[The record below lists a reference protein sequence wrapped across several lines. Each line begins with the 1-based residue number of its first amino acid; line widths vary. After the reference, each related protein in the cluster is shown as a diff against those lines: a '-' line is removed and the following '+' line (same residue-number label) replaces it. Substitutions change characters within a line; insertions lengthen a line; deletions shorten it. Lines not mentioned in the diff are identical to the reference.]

1 MDRSALASFL
11 RVRREALRPNDVGL
25 SPGIRRRVAGLRRE
39 EVAHLASMSVDY
51 YSRLER
57 GQGAQPSQ
65 QMLTVLARVLHLSLD
80 ERDYLYRLAGHHAPD
95 RASGDAH
102 VAPRLQRI
110 LNRLADTPALV
121 LSDLAETLSQNHLAA
136 ALFGDVAGLR
146 GLERSGVARWFLQS
160 EHERRVYREQDR
172 NRQGRALVAALR
184 ATVGRRGPASPAAE
198 LAEELRRRSEEFSR
212 LWDLQEVGTRYE
224 DHKVLV
230 HPELG
235 PIELDCQA
243 LSTEDQS
250 QTLLVFTAAP
260 RSAAEEQLALLSVL
274 GRARFAAAPGDD
286 GGFMAR

>member
-1 MDRSALASFL
+1 M
-11 RVRREALRPNDVGL
+11 
-25 SPGIRRRVAGLRRE
+25 
-39 EVAHLASMSVDY
+39 
-51 YSRLER
+51 
-57 GQGAQPSQ
+57 
-65 QMLTVLARVLHLSLD
+65 
-80 ERDYLYRLAGHHAPD
+80 
-95 RASGDAH
+95 
-102 VAPRLQRI
+102 
-110 LNRLADTPALV
+110 
-121 LSDLAETLSQNHLAA
+121 
-136 ALFGDVAGLR
+136 
-146 GLERSGVARWFLQS
+146 ARWFLQS
-160 EHERRVYREQDR
+160 EQERRVYREQDR